1 MYVNEVL
8 FNEFRNGRSF
18 VDLAA
23 FFSKDFRFNDY
34 SRTFSRSGKLY
45 GFVLDCVVQ
54 VSHFSYNLF
63 YIWMNFANS
72 LVKKRSALSFRPG
85 FFYR

>member
-45 GFVLDCVVQ
+45 VLFWI
-54 VSHFSYNLF
+54 VSYR
-63 YIWMNFANS
+63 
-72 LVKKRSALSFRPG
+72 LVIFLIIYFI
-85 FFYR
+85 FDEFC